1 MFARAG
7 QGNSS
12 TLNNNNRGNNRRRG
26 RNNNGRQQG
35 GGQHLNRIDSRAR
48 GNAPQM
54 LDKYK
59 KLAEEAH
66 RNGDRVQAEYYLQ
79 FADHYFRVIA
89 DGKSRQEE
97 QQQRV
102 RRDDGDRYDDRYDD
116 GDSDVQ
122 DNDNDSEQDVDAP
135 QRGEQQRNE
144 PRREEARRD
153 DARAEQPRRERARRD
168 EFRRD
173 EPRRDDSRR
182 EESNPFTRESRQRRQ
197 RREIAEDDAGN
208 EETERAVHNDGGLDP
223 QALPPA
229 IGETEQ
235 RPRRRSRLAIADS
248 VDDAEAPAP
257 SAPVAEDEVKPK
269 RRGRPRKVR
278 PEDGEVAQ
286 AVNG

>member
-1 MFARAG
+1 M
-7 QGNSS
+7 
-12 TLNNNNRGNNRRRG
+12 NNNRGNNRRRG
-26 RNNNGRQQG
+26 RNNRQQG

-89 DGKSRQEE
+89 DGKTCQEE
-97 QQQRV
+97 QQQPQRG
-102 RRDDGDRYDDRYDD
+102 RRDDDRDRYDDRYDD
-116 GDSDVQ
+116 ADADGQ
-122 DNDNDSEQDVDAP
+122 DNDND
-135 QRGEQQRNE
+135 
-144 PRREEARRD
+144 
-153 DARAEQPRRERARRD
+153 AEQEAEAAPRRERRRD
-168 EFRRD
+168 EN
-173 EPRRDDSRR
+173 
-182 EESNPFTRESRQRRQ
+182 NPFTRESRQRRP
-197 RREIAEDDAGN
+197 RRDADDGAPR
-208 EETERAVHNDGGLDP
+208 EETEEAVTNDGGLDP

-229 IGETEQ
+229 IGETEE

-248 VDDAEAPAP
+248 VDDDEAPAP
-257 SAPVAEDEVKPK
+257 SAPVAEEEAKPK